1 MQSLA
6 DVRDEL
12 AGLLRTVPGLRGH
25 AYMPDPGALH
35 FPAAVVM
42 DAVPSYNQTF
52 GANLTTVR
60 FRIALSVGGQVTRAT
75 QEKLDGYLAN
85 SGDQSIRQALEDAG
99 DYVTFDDLS
108 VEGVDVVGFEDV
120 AEMGF
125 YGAMLTVRVD
135 VTTGQP

>member
-6 DVRDEL
+6 AVRDEL
-12 AGLLRTVPGLRGH
+12 AGLLRTAQGLRGH

-42 DAVPSYNQTF
+42 DAVPSYNTTF
-52 GANLTTVR
+52 GANVTTVR

-75 QEKLDGYLAN
+75 QERLDGYH
-85 SGDQSIRQALEDAG
+85 
-99 DYVTFDDLS
+99 TFDDLS
-108 VEGVDVVGFEDV
+108 VEAVDVVGFEDV

-135 VTTGQP
+135 ITTEQP